1 MGDSQGPTG
10 ARGGVWQPP
19 QVDSDRLSGLT
30 TRPRQPQH
38 PLRTCLGCR
47 RRDEQA
53 HLVRVVARD
62 GALVVDA
69 RGSLTGRGAYVHRD
83 RDCVTESIRRKTWAR
98 ALKVPGPL
106 ADAQL
111 WEDLDGGPHPKGERP

>member
-1 MGDSQGPTG
+1 MDDSQGVTG
-10 ARGGVWQPP
+10 ARGRVPTAP
-19 QVDSDRLSGLT
+19 QVDSDRLSGPT

-47 RRDEQA
+47 HRDEQA

-83 RDCVTESIRRKTWAR
+83 PDCVAASVRRKAWAR